1 MTESQLA
8 ALLRS
13 RRTLTQAEVDK
24 RTARHDAHDL
34 RPTERLAQYG
44 K

>member
-24 RTARHDAHDL
+24 RTAQHDKHDL
-34 RPTERLAQYG
+34 NPSERLAQYG
-44 K
+44 R